1 MDSVITIMKTL
12 SGKGLWVSGN
22 TVNHKDKLKE
32 MGGSWNSSRKSWVF
46 SIQKQQI
53 LLDYFQLS
61 SEQIIPEVEKK
72 LEVKSVSANI
82 PSANIPSTNI
92 PSANIPST
100 NIPSA
105 NIPSSITI
113 MKTKSGKGLWVLG
126 DTKNIKNKLLE
137 MGGKWNSTRKSWV
150 FSIKKIKDLVDLFNI
165 DEDKITQEE

>member
-12 SGKGLWVSGN
+12 SGKGLWVLGD

-46 SIQKQQI
+46 PIKNQQT

-82 PSANIPSTNI
+82 PSTNI

-100 NIPSA
+100 NIPST
-105 NIPSSITI
+105 NIPSAITI

-126 DTKNIKNKLLE
+126 DTKNVKNKLLE

-150 FSIKKIKDLVDLFNI
+150 FSIKKIKDLVNLFNI